1 MDFKMGKNWIK
12 KIRTIAA
19 ALTWSLFLTAVG
31 VGAGAFNREKRQIIQ
46 VIQIEKPKVA
56 LTFDDGPNK
65 KYTPALLNELGK
77 RGIHASFFLMGKN
90 IPGNEKLV
98 QQMQKEGHLLGNHTY
113 NHVELD
119 KIPVAQARTEVE
131 RTSNEIY
138 KITGVYPQYVRPP
151 FGAWPKNFDLLVTMF
166 PVLWDVDT
174 LDWKSK
180 NVDCIMRLVRS
191 QVKDGSIILMHDGY
205 QTSVDAA
212 VQIMDELLE
221 RGYEFV
227 TVDQLLIM

>member
-1 MDFKMGKNWIK
+1 M
-12 KIRTIAA
+12 
-19 ALTWSLFLTAVG
+19 
-31 VGAGAFNREKRQIIQ
+31 
-46 VIQIEKPKVA
+46 
-56 LTFDDGPNK
+56 
-65 KYTPALLNELGK
+65 
-77 RGIHASFFLMGKN
+77 
-90 IPGNEKLV
+90 
-98 QQMQKEGHLLGNHTY
+98 
-113 NHVELD
+113 
-119 KIPVAQARTEVE
+119 
-131 RTSNEIY
+131 
-138 KITGVYPQYVRPP
+138 YPQYVRPP

>member
-1 MDFKMGKNWIK
+1 MGKSRRLK
-12 KIRTIAA
+12 VKTVTA
-19 ALTWSLFLTAVG
+19 ALLWSLLLAAVG
-31 VGAGAFNREKRQIIQ
+31 TGAGALSRENRLTKQVRQTSH
-46 VIQIEKPKVA
+46 IEKPRVA

-65 KYTPALLNELGK
+65 KYTPLLLKELKK

-90 IPGNEKLV
+90 ISGNENLV
-98 QQMQKEGHLLGNHTY
+98 KQMQKDGHLLGNHTY
-113 NHVELD
+113 NHEELD
-119 KIPVAQARTEVE
+119 KIPSLQAKNEVE

-138 KITGVYPQYVRPP
+138 KITGIYPQYVRPP
-151 FGAWPKNFDLLVTMF
+151 FGAWPKNLDLSVTMF

-180 NVDCIMRLVRS
+180 NVDSIMEVVRS

-227 TVDQLLIM
+227 TVDQLLVL

>member
-1 MDFKMGKNWIK
+1 MGKSRMK
-12 KIRTIAA
+12 KIRTIVA
-19 ALTWSLFLTAVG
+19 ALTWSLFLATIG
-31 VGAGAFNREKRQIIQ
+31 GGAGGLSREKEQARQAAQ
-46 VIQIEKPKVA
+46 VEKPRVA

-65 KYTPALLNELGK
+65 KYTPVLLKELEK

-113 NHVELD
+113 NHVQLD

-131 RTSNEIY
+131 KTSNEIY
-138 KITGVYPQYVRPP
+138 KITGVYPQYIRPP
-151 FGAWPKNFDLLVTMF
+151 FGAWPKNLDLSVTMF

-180 NVDCIMRLVRS
+180 NVDCIMKLVCS

-227 TVDQLLIM
+227 TVDRLLVL